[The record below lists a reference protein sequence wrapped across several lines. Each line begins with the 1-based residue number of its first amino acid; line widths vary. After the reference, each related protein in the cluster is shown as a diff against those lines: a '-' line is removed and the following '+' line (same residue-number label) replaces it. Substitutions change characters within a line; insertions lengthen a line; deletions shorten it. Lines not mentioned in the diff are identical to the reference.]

1 MTEVREITD
10 LEILPTVEA
19 PVELVVHDEPAFQ
32 YPALTQEEETFALA
46 MVECAGNVS
55 AAYRMAYGPDVLM
68 PLARGKEL
76 LCNPSVALKIRDLTD
91 KIEDASLISVGAHLN
106 QLATIRDIAIAT
118 GQIKVAYSAER
129 SRGEAVGI
137 YQKHDA
143 KNQGKG
149 NGAVNIQINMASKH
163 DASI

>member
-1 MTEVREITD
+1 MTEVHET
-10 LEILPTVEA
+10 T
-19 PVELVVHDEPAFQ
+19 PVEVIFPDQASSDLTVHEEPVFK
-32 YPALTQEEETFALA
+32 YPPLTLEEDTFALA
-46 MVECAGNVS
+46 MVECAGNVA
-55 AAYRMAYGPDVLM
+55 AAYKMAFGLDAVM

-76 LCNPSVALKIRDLTD
+76 LTKPAIALKIRDLTD

-106 QLATIRDIAIAT
+106 QLANIRDIAIAT

-143 KNQGKG
+143 KNQNKG
-149 NGAVNIQINMASKH
+149 TGAVNIQINMASKH

>member
-1 MTEVREITD
+1 MTEVPETI
-10 LEILPTVEA
+10 A
-19 PVELVVHDEPAFQ
+19 VELLPQADNTAELAVFDEPAFQ
-32 YPALTQEEETFALA
+32 YPALSQEEETFALA

-55 AAYRMAYGPDVLM
+55 AAYKMAYGMDVTL

-76 LCNPSVALKIRDLTD
+76 LTNPAVALKIRDLTD